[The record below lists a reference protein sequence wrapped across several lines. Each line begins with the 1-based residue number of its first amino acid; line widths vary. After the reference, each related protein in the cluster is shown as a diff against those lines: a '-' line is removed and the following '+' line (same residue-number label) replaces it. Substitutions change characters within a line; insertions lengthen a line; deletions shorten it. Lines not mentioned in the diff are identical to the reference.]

1 MFRSLVLAAVLGA
14 ALCTPVRVVASPAPP
29 ISPPH
34 PYSSAQLASLRSLID
49 RLAGRPPLRSARIGV
64 SLVQA
69 ATGRVLVA
77 READKEF
84 APASNFKLL
93 DAATALAFLGPR
105 YRFVTQLFA
114 RGALDQ
120 GVLDG
125 DLVLVGG
132 GDPVLARKDLQ
143 AAAAAVAAHGIQSIT
158 GTVVVDESF
167 FDRQRYGG
175 GWSWDD
181 FPYYYQP
188 PIQALAI
195 EEGTADIAVKPGP
208 AAGRPVTA
216 QIEANGGALTVV
228 SRAVTTPARGL
239 DDADCFRSPGAT
251 EIQIIGHMPADSK
264 PDVYQCAV
272 DDTAAFAAGS
282 FRDIL
287 QQSGVAL
294 GSSPRGATP
303 DSGQLDI
310 EERGPLP
317 VSAAI
322 RYPDAALIWSHDS
335 PTVAALV
342 KTMMPPSDNFIA
354 EHLYKALPTAALHQ
368 RGSFDGGADVER
380 KFIASLGLDPTS
392 IDNGDGSGLSQG
404 DRITPRDITTILRWE
419 WQGPYRDAYVYA
431 LGRPGIS
438 GTVRR
443 HLVGT
448 DAVGRVWAKDGYI
461 WHVSTFSGYAFTKHH
476 GLVVFSIMMN
486 DAIGLLAP
494 FRAAQDEIVRTLVD
508 LP

>member
-1 MFRSLVLAAVLGA
+1 MFRNAVIAALLA
-14 ALCTPVRVVASPAPP
+14 ALCTFAHALAAPAPP
-29 ISPPH
+29 LSPPH
-34 PYSSAQLASLRSLID
+34 PYSAAQVASMHALIESLAAR
-49 RLAGRPPLRSARIGV
+49 APLKNARIGV
-64 SLVQA
+64 SIVQA
-69 ATGRVLVA
+69 STGRVIGA
-77 READKEF
+77 RDADGEF

-93 DAATALAFLGPR
+93 DAAAALAYLNPR
-105 YRFVTQLFA
+105 NRFVTQLLA

-132 GDPVLARKDLQ
+132 GDPVLARNDLRD
-143 AAAAAVAAHGIQSIT
+143 AAAAVAAHGIQTIT
-158 GTVVVDESF
+158 GTVLVDASF
-167 FDRQRYGG
+167 FDRQRYGA
-175 GWSWDD
+175 GWAWDD

-188 PIQALAI
+188 PVQALAI
-195 EEGTADIAVKPGP
+195 EEGTADVAVTPGQD
-208 AAGRPVTA
+208 AGQPVVA
-216 QIEANGGALTVV
+216 QIEVNGGAMTVV
-228 SRAVTTPARGL
+228 SHAVTTAQNGL
-239 DDADCFRSPGAT
+239 NDADCFRSPGST
-251 EIQIIGHMPADSK
+251 QIQIIGHIPAGTK
-264 PDVYQCAV
+264 TDVFQCAV
-272 DDTAAFAAGS
+272 DDTAEFAAGTL
-282 FRDIL
+282 REL
-287 QQSGVAL
+287 LRQSGVAV
-294 GSSPRGATP
+294 GSSPRGGVP
-303 DSGQLDI
+303 DDGPLDI
-310 EERGPLP
+310 EDRRPLP
-317 VSAAI
+317 GPAVA
-322 RYPDAALIWSHDS
+322 RYPDASLIWTHES
-335 PTVAALV
+335 PTIAGLV
-342 KTMMPPSDNFIA
+342 KKMMPPSDNFIA

-368 RGSFDGGADVER
+368 RGSFDGGAQVEQ

-431 LGRPGIS
+431 LGRPGID

-486 DAIGLLAP
+486 DAIGSLAP
-494 FRAAQDEIVRTLVD
+494 FHAAQDAIVRTLVD

>member
-1 MFRSLVLAAVLGA
+1 MFRKIVIATLLAT
-14 ALCTPVRVVASPAPP
+14 LCTVVRALAVPAPP
-29 ISPPH
+29 LSPSH
-34 PYSSAQLASLRSLID
+34 PYSPAQIASMHALVESLAAR
-49 RLAGRPPLRSARIGV
+49 APLKNASIGV
-64 SLVQA
+64 SIVQA
-69 ATGRVLVA
+69 ATGRVVEA
-77 READKEF
+77 RDADGEF

-93 DAATALAFLGPR
+93 DAAAALAYLNPR
-105 YRFVTQLFA
+105 NRFVTQLLA

-132 GDPVLARKDLQ
+132 GDPVLARKDLRD
-143 AAAAAVAAHGIQSIT
+143 AAAAVAAHGIQSIT
-158 GTVVVDESF
+158 GTVLVDASF

-175 GWSWDD
+175 GWAWDD

-188 PIQALAI
+188 PVQALAI
-195 EEGTADIAVKPGP
+195 EEGTADIAVTPGQ
-208 AAGRPVTA
+208 AAGQPVTA
-216 QIEANGGALTVV
+216 QIEVNGGAMTVV
-228 SRAVTTPARGL
+228 SSAITTAPHGIN
-239 DDADCFRSPGAT
+239 DADCFRSPGST
-251 EIQIIGHMPADSK
+251 QVQIIGHIPAGTK
-264 PDVYQCAV
+264 PGVFQCAV
-272 DDTAAFAAGS
+272 DDTADFAAGTL
-282 FRDIL
+282 REL
-287 QQSGVAL
+287 LRQSGVAV
-294 GSSPRGATP
+294 GASPRGGVP
-303 DSGQLDI
+303 DDGPLDI
-310 EERGPLP
+310 EDRSPLP
-317 VSAAI
+317 APALA
-322 RYPDAALIWSHDS
+322 RYPDAALIWSHAS
-335 PTVAALV
+335 PTIAGLV
-342 KTMMPPSDNFIA
+342 KKMMPPSDNFIA

-368 RGSFDGGADVER
+368 RGSFDGGAQVEQ
-380 KFIASLGLDPTS
+380 KFIASLGLDPAS

-431 LGRPGIS
+431 LGRPGID

-486 DAIGLLAP
+486 DAIGSLAP
-494 FRAAQDEIVRTLVD
+494 FHAAQDAIVRTLVD